1 MSRSRSVVLV
11 ALIAVAAACSGGAD
25 DAAPD
30 ATTATTA
37 ATTVTASATTT
48 TLGLPETSS
57 TECEDVP
64 DPADYPPTVRPRAY
78 RPCTPPAQLAV
89 HTIRTGTGRR
99 AEVGDTLIVD
109 YTGVR
114 SADGTLFDT
123 SYLRGLPLDF
133 ELGRGNVVAGW
144 EQGLAGATA
153 GSLIKLDV
161 PPELAYGDTPPDDAI
176 QPGDALTFM
185 IEVRAVIAP
194 VTPDEAPLDLLVEPS
209 IGIEELVVTDVVVG
223 DGATV
228 EPGDTAV
235 VNMLLVRGD
244 NLVVMLNTW
253 QREDPLQVIIE
264 ESDTLPG
271 IVSGLQGAKVGGTRV
286 LTVPPDLAF
295 GAQGEPGLGLPP
307 DTDLIVVVQ
316 VVGVY

>member
-1 MSRSRSVVLV
+1 
-11 ALIAVAAACSGGAD
+11 
-25 DAAPD
+25 
-30 ATTATTA
+30 
-37 ATTVTASATTT
+37 
-48 TLGLPETSS
+48 
-57 TECEDVP
+57 
-64 DPADYPPTVRPRAY
+64 
-78 RPCTPPAQLAV
+78 
-89 HTIRTGTGRR
+89 
-99 AEVGDTLIVD
+99 
-109 YTGVR
+109 
-114 SADGTLFDT
+114 
-123 SYLRGLPLDF
+123 LPLDF
-133 ELGRGNVVAGW
+133 ELGRGNVIAGW
-144 EQGLAGATA
+144 EQGLIGATA

-161 PPELAYGDTPPDDAI
+161 PPELAYGNAPPSDAI
-176 QPGDALTFM
+176 QPGDPLTFM

-194 VTPDEAPLDLLVEPS
+194 VTPEEAPLDLLVEPS
-209 IGIEELVVTDVVVG
+209 IGIEELVVTDVVIG